1 MPAASSTPRCWSPS
15 STTSRRAVI
24 AQMACSSCRETRTS
38 SCPGTLRSTARA
50 SAGSAAYR
58 SERPGGDRPAYADK
72 ATRIGIRVQDL
83 LDSKILRQKL
93 ELAVA
98 EKNVWLERVYELAP
112 QDVEAVVAEQLRF
125 AERLAYVSTRR
136 SSWIAHFA
144 PASACCSKELRGRC
158 STWITAP
165 IRS

>member
-1 MPAASSTPRCWSPS
+1 M
-15 STTSRRAVI
+15 
-24 AQMACSSCRETRTS
+24 
-38 SCPGTLRSTARA
+38 
-50 SAGSAAYR
+50 
-58 SERPGGDRPAYADK
+58 
-72 ATRIGIRVQDL
+72 
-83 LDSKILRQKL
+83 
-93 ELAVA
+93 A

-125 AERLAYVSTRR
+125 AERLAPYVSDT
-136 SSWIAHFA
+136 SLLVIAHFA